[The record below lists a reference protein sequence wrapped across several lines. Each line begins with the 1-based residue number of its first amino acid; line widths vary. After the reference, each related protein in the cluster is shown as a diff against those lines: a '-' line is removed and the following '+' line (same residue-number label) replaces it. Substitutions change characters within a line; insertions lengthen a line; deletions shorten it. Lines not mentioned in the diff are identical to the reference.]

1 MYATRIGLKSGL
13 LRRLLRTA
21 IATGGR
27 PPSKRECTDDETR
40 RLISVLALRK
50 LQKCAGPREPE
61 VEAPPSTDDPA
72 LSEPSS
78 SGWAT

>member
-1 MYATRIGLKSGL
+1 MYATRIGLKAGL

-21 IATGGR
+21 IATGGTPR
-27 PPSKRECTDDETR
+27 SKRECADEDTR

-50 LQKCAGPREPE
+50 LQKCAEAPEPE
-61 VEAPPSTDDPA
+61 VEAPPSTDD
-72 LSEPSS
+72 LSAPRS

>member
-1 MYATRIGLKSGL
+1 MFAPRIGLKPGL

-21 IATGGR
+21 LAAGGT
-27 PPSKRECTDDETR
+27 PPSKRECSDEQTR

-50 LQKCAGPREPE
+50 LQKCAEAREPDAA
-61 VEAPPSTDDPA
+61 APPSVDDPS

>member
-1 MYATRIGLKSGL
+1 MYATRIGLKAGL

-21 IATGGR
+21 LATGGR
-27 PPSKRECTDDETR
+27 LPSKRECSDDRT

-50 LQKCAGPREPE
+50 LQKCAETHEPK
-61 VEAPPSTDDPA
+61 VEAPQSTDDAA

>member
-1 MYATRIGLKSGL
+1 MYATRIGLKAGL

-27 PPSKRECTDDETR
+27 PPSKRECSDDRT

-50 LQKCAGPREPE
+50 LQKCAETHEPAL
-61 VEAPPSTDDPA
+61 EAPASTEDPT

>member
-1 MYATRIGLKSGL
+1 MYATRIGLKAGL
-13 LRRLLRTA
+13 LKRLLRTA

-27 PPSKRECTDDETR
+27 PSSKRECSDDQTR

-50 LQKCAGPREPE
+50 LQKCAETHEPE
-61 VEAPPSTDDPA
+61 GEAPPSTDDAA

>member
-1 MYATRIGLKSGL
+1 MFAPRIGLKRTL

-21 IATGGR
+21 MAMGGR
-27 PPSKRECTDDETR
+27 PPSQRECSDEPR

-50 LQKCAGPREPE
+50 LQKCAETREPE